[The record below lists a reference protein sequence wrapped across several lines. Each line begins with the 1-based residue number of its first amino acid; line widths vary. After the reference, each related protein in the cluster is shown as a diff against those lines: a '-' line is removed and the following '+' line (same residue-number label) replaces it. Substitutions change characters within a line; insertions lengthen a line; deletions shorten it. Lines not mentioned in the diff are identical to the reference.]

1 MFSSNKCTCFSPCA
15 DNQSKNVFTCSAL
28 EVLNCRVSLETVL
41 PTAFMPS
48 MTSVDA
54 NDVVDVEEAATGSEE
69 VDDGFIR
76 ASSSGTT

>member
-1 MFSSNKCTCFSPCA
+1 M
-15 DNQSKNVFTCSAL
+15 
-28 EVLNCRVSLETVL
+28 

-54 NDVVDVEEAATGSEE
+54 NDVVDVAEAATGSEE
-69 VDDGFIR
+69 LDGGFIR